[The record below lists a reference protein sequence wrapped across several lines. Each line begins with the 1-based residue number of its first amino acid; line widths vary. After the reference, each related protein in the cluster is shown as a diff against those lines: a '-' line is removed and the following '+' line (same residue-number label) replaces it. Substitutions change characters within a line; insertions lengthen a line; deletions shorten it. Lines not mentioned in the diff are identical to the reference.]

1 MYVHVCNGVRLY
13 VKHKLPIKK
22 NVFQTLTNGLD
33 EPMDRSQEGAT
44 SLIVQYSYYMHA
56 SLGSF
61 PCFDFEKGKQSK
73 PKYVQCASCGF

>member
-13 VKHKLPIKK
+13 ANHKLRTDQEKC
-22 NVFQTLTNGLD
+22 TRDTTNGFQD
-33 EPMDRSQEGAT
+33 GAT
-44 SLIVQYSYYMHA
+44 SLIAQYSYYMHA

-61 PCFDFEKGKQSK
+61 PRFDFEKGKQSK